1 MSMPTTT
8 LTADPD
14 DFAAWEAQFTAADVE
29 PLTGPKIPAQ
39 RGRAAE
45 NRDATAEIAEGVAE
59 WLHNRGRR
67 D

>member
-1 MSMPTTT
+1 MSMPAAT

-14 DFAAWEAQFTAADVE
+14 DFRRWEAQFTAADVE

-45 NRDATAEIAEGVAE
+45 NRDADAEIVEGYLA
-59 WLHNRGRR
+59 WLHSREA
-67 D
+67 